1 MCSGKDTFFIMF
13 VLYLCF
19 FTFGVRERSFMSD
32 TQYIDYGLLGTVQC
46 IFFFSAAH
54 FVLTGSQRSQGR
66 VEEGECVFLLIGG
79 TATPP

>member
-1 MCSGKDTFFIMF
+1 
-13 VLYLCF
+13 
-19 FTFGVRERSFMSD
+19 MSD

-66 VEEGECVFLLIGG
+66 VEEEECVFLLIGG